1 MKETMADKKL
11 TKLFSALGDPTRYK
25 IMELITKDPS
35 LCVSELAM
43 ECNITPA
50 GASQHLSVL
59 ESVGLLKPYRV
70 GKKMC
75 YQIQDGGASGTL
87 LKLIKEDR

>member
-1 MKETMADKKL
+1 MASDSKL
-11 TKLFSALGDPTRYK
+11 TKIFSALGDPTRYK
-25 IMELITKDPS
+25 IMELISKDPS
-35 LCVSELAM
+35 LCVSELAA
-43 ECNITPA
+43 ECKITPA

-75 YQIQDGGASGTL
+75 YQIEDSNENGTL
-87 LKLIKEDR
+87 LKLIKEER

>member
-1 MKETMADKKL
+1 MSRDNKL

-25 IMELITKDPS
+25 IMELITNDPS
-35 LCVSELAM
+35 LCVSELAS
-43 ECNITPA
+43 ECGITPA

-75 YQIQDGGASGTL
+75 YQIRNDNQNGQL
-87 LKLIKEDR
+87 LKLIKEEV